1 MQLLEKAGYTAE
13 NESETLAEIGKKYGV
28 APQTVFMA
36 MKAAASEPPGTAAG
50 DAGLPVSAPPGT
62 GNLTLADLCAR
73 YNLHVKTIE
82 RELKK
87 KGLAASAELTLKKI
101 AAQNQTSP
109 MDIYGAVRDIV
120 RPY

>member
-1 MQLLEKAGYTAE
+1 MQLLEKAGYAAE

-28 APQTVFMA
+28 APQAVYTA
-36 MKAAASEPPGTAAG
+36 MKAAAIEPPQAASG
-50 DAGLPVSAPPGT
+50 AVGLPDSAPPGT

-73 YNLHVKTIE
+73 YGLHLKVIE
-82 RELKK
+82 REMKK

-109 MDIYGAVRDIV
+109 TDVYAIIREIASQ
-120 RPY
+120 

>member
-1 MQLLEKAGYTAE
+1 MGH
-13 NESETLAEIGKKYGV
+13 
-28 APQTVFMA
+28 
-36 MKAAASEPPGTAAG
+36 SEPSGAVAES
-50 DAGLPVSAPPGT
+50 AGLPLSAPPGT

-109 MDIYGAVRDIV
+109 TDVYAAVREIV
-120 RPY
+120 SR